1 MTDSTPT
8 QTRPPSARIPL
19 DRILVEGI
27 RVAVAALRANWLRAA
42 LAVLGIGIGVGVVV
56 TVAAMITGIR
66 TQVMA
71 SFESSDP
78 DNFLISPWDF
88 SQVRIG
94 GDGSGR
100 APWWDK
106 PPISDEE
113 IRRLQSLP
121 AIQEAVA
128 VYQFGAA
135 IRYDAEWVRNVEWRG
150 ASSGW
155 AAYSPGDFV
164 AGRDFTPT
172 EVNQA
177 RGVMVV
183 SEVLAQDLFGQRDPI
198 GMRVRVSAGR
208 RATNELFTVIGVFN
222 PGDNVFGDLAE
233 HFAVIPYTAADKRLK
248 ARNRFTFLTIQVVPK
263 EEYTGLQAQDQVV
276 AALRSLRGLS
286 PAEENNFAIIK
297 SEQLV
302 QLFDQLTGVFFL
314 VMIAL
319 SSVGMLVGGVG
330 VVGIMLIS
338 VTERTREIGVRKAI
352 GATRREVLW
361 QFLIEASLLTAVGGA
376 AGLLLGWGTSS
387 TIASLTPL
395 PSRIPLWSVFAA
407 IGLATFTGILFGL
420 LPALR
425 ASKLDPVDALRFE

>member
-1 MTDSTPT
+1 MTE
-8 QTRPPSARIPL
+8 PPRGSDPGRERIPI
-19 DRILVEGI
+19 DRMLVEGM
-27 RVAVAALRANWLRAA
+27 RVAFAALRTNWLRAG

-66 TQVMA
+66 SQVMA

-78 DNFLISPWDF
+78 DNFLLSPWDF
-88 SQVRIG
+88 SQVRVG

-113 IRRLQSLP
+113 LRRLQSLP

-128 VYQFGAA
+128 VYQFGAS

-177 RGVMVV
+177 RGVMVI
-183 SEVLAQDLFGQRDPI
+183 SEALAEDLFGARDPI

-208 RATNELFTVIGVFN
+208 RATNELFTIIGVFN
-222 PGDNVFGDLAE
+222 PGDNVFGDLVD

-248 ARNRFTFLTIQVVPK
+248 ARTRFTFLTVQVVPK
-263 EEYTGLQAQDQVV
+263 EEYTGLEAQDQVV
-276 AALRSLRGLS
+276 AALRSMRGLS
-286 PAEENNFAIIK
+286 PAEENNFAIIR

-330 VVGIMLIS
+330 VIGIMLIS

-376 AGLLLGWGTSS
+376 AGLLLGWATAS
-387 TIASLTPL
+387 TIASFTPL

-425 ASKLDPVDALRFE
+425 ASKLDPVDALRYE